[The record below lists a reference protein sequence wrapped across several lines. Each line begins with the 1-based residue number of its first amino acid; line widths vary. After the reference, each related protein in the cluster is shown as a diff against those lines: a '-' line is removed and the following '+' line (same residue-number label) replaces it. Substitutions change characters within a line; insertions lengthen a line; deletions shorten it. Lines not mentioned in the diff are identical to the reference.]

1 MEILILALSVVCIVL
16 LVVVIALVNKNKPQQ
31 NNDAQLIGQKI
42 DMSSKHT
49 SEQIVNLTA
58 QMQGLTEKNYQQ
70 QIKLMETLNVNA
82 EKQTKAIGE
91 AIASMQ
97 ESNEKR
103 LDEMRKTVD
112 EKLNET
118 LQKRLNSS
126 FEQVSKQL
134 QDVYKSLGEMKEL
147 SGGVTENVKGLNR
160 VLTNVKS
167 RGTWAEVQLGNIL
180 DQTIPNMYETNV
192 RTNKKYNGQVEF
204 AIRIPNADDDTVT
217 WLPVDSKF
225 PMEDYARLSAASE
238 SGNLEELEKA
248 KKALEQRVKEEGK
261 AIKNYIAPPDT
272 TPFAIMYLATEGLYA
287 EITSSKTG
295 IAEKLQADGIMIAGP
310 STITALLNSLAMGFR
325 SIAINEKANEVWKVL
340 GAAKTQ
346 YEKFGDLLAKARKKV
361 DEAGKVLDE
370 ADHRNSIIQKNLRTV
385 ETLESNA
392 NDADSILGI
401 E

>member
-180 DQTIPNMYETNV
+180 DQTIPNMY
-192 RTNKKYNGQVEF
+192 
-204 AIRIPNADDDTVT
+204 
-217 WLPVDSKF
+217 
-225 PMEDYARLSAASE
+225 
-238 SGNLEELEKA
+238 
-248 KKALEQRVKEEGK
+248 
-261 AIKNYIAPPDT
+261 
-272 TPFAIMYLATEGLYA
+272 
-287 EITSSKTG
+287 
-295 IAEKLQADGIMIAGP
+295 
-310 STITALLNSLAMGFR
+310 
-325 SIAINEKANEVWKVL
+325 
-340 GAAKTQ
+340 
-346 YEKFGDLLAKARKKV
+346 
-361 DEAGKVLDE
+361 
-370 ADHRNSIIQKNLRTV
+370 
-385 ETLESNA
+385 
-392 NDADSILGI
+392 
-401 E
+401 